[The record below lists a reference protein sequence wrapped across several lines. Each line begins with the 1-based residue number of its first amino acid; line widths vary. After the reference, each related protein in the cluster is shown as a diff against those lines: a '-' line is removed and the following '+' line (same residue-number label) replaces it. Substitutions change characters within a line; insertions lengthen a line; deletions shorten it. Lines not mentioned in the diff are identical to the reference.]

1 MSYGQIVPFEAVL
14 TMSGA
19 PGPERGTIE
28 FSAGWST
35 HTTSNDEFGFDKN
48 YMVYCAF
55 VDTHDPGAIDP
66 DNNARVE
73 SYSAALVNQG
83 TIDEQIK
90 GTFRVSGLDVG
101 DQVVVEIWVVLKA
114 TGAAHAGGG
123 IAAQLDSAAKYLNP
137 PVPISIGSKTISIS
151 AKIGPLPKAQPPAAV
166 GTPPTRRRSH
176 PAFRAR

>member
-1 MSYGQIVPFEAVL
+1 VPFEAVV

-73 SYSAALVNQG
+73 SYSAVLVNQG

-101 DQVVVEIWVVLKA
+101 DQVIVEIWVVLRS
-114 TGAAHAGGG
+114 TSSGHTGGG
-123 IAAQLDSAAKYLNP
+123 IAAQLDSAAKYLDP
-137 PVPISIGSKTISIS
+137 PVPVSIGSKTISIS
-151 AKIGPLPKAQPPAAV
+151 ANKIDRCRRATAAAV
-166 GTPPTRRRSH
+166 GRRR
-176 PAFRAR
+176 PAAAAARHSGGPHAWTWF

>member
-1 MSYGQIVPFEAVL
+1 
-14 TMSGA
+14 MSGA

>member
-1 MSYGQIVPFEAVL
+1 MAFGPSYDTLDALTSLSGEDMSFGQIVPFEAVI

-35 HTTSNDEFGFDKN
+35 HTTSNDDFGYDKS
-48 YMVYCAF
+48 YRVYCAF

-73 SYSAALVNQG
+73 SFSTVLVNTG
-83 TIDEQIK
+83 TIDEQFK

-101 DQVVVEIWVVLKA
+101 DQVVVEIWVVLQS
-114 TGAAHAGGG
+114 TGPAHRSGT
-123 IAAQLDSAAKYLNP
+123 IAAQHRRA
-137 PVPISIGSKTISIS
+137 
-151 AKIGPLPKAQPPAAV
+151 
-166 GTPPTRRRSH
+166 RRRSH
-176 PAFRAR
+176 QAFRARAAR